1 MSTTDD
7 EPFDDRL
14 VTAYRR
20 VAQTDL
26 PFAPIAQQV
35 VDEHDLNETG
45 KC

>member
-7 EPFDDRL
+7 EPFDER
-14 VTAYRR
+14 VTEAYRR

-26 PFAPIAQQV
+26 PFASIAQQV
-35 VDEHDLNETG
+35 VDEHELDE